1 MDAPVVNGTV
11 RLDGVTTFP
20 LGWQPGSWSFTE
32 KFEHMVI
39 VIECTYKGQSVRKEY
54 SMSELTRKPNLSG
67 KRGFYSLYFG
77 NISAYIKAPSD
88 KLQKLDSFVQVLIS
102 GSDSID
108 CSIPL
113 SRVKALRTPS
123 VFANSSTPRTGKL
136 VRRPVRKSSLSK
148 NDNVDIT
155 PEKENSET
163 FSSSSS
169 SQHISKCYSNGMS
182 EQRQYSS
189 YQTRAAVRKLA
200 NESTPPAAGFS
211 NLGNTC
217 YMNSILQA
225 VLGQKPFSQ
234 ELWRAVVKNRNSIP
248 NGSLLRLLVDLLR
261 IKNGDAAV
269 DKPDL
274 LQAIKDKVAA
284 TAGRFNDHSEHDAQE
299 FLVLLLDQLA
309 DEVERLNLSDS
320 QPQILNPVLRNFAFS
335 ICHYLKC
342 KECNAICSREEQFL
356 DLPLNIT
363 GCASGDCGPLHSRHS
378 LQTLVSKFFLE
389 ETISCTCGHCGCS
402 ETVVQHRITKLPR
415 ILVLHVKRYKY
426 NEESKESE
434 KAKNAIGIPT
444 FLTLQDYCVS
454 DAFESADL
462 TASTK
467 KFTSFQSMS
476 PAKSTTDLRFSTR
489 GNSSTI
495 RRRLFEDNDSLNV
508 SLSKRAAEEA
518 PPTISK
524 RTAHAT
530 SAEFPT
536 EEELIIDDDFTDSE
550 YQKQLSEAIRRSLLE
565 SSSKDLTTDSMDSVD
580 VASFFST
587 SASALS
593 EVEKNEI
600 EGFLPRSFRLSAVVS
615 HIGYSS
621 TTGHYVSDV
630 FDWKEREWYCY
641 DDSTVSRT
649 SESAVQKK
657 REKNGYIFFYV
668 DKKLLVDL
676 SSD

>member
-1 MDAPVVNGTV
+1 MDAPVVSGTV
-11 RLDGVTTFP
+11 RLDGAASFP

-32 KFEHMVI
+32 MFEDTVV
-39 VIECTYKGQSVRKEY
+39 VIECVYKGC
-54 SMSELTRKPNLSG
+54 G
-67 KRGFYSLYFG
+67 
-77 NISAYIKAPSD
+77 
-88 KLQKLDSFVQVLIS
+88 
-102 GSDSID
+102 SID
-108 CSIPL
+108 CLIPL
-113 SRVKALRTPS
+113 PRAKALRTPS
-123 VFANSSTPRTGKL
+123 VFANSSTPRTGKV
-136 VRRPVRKSSLSK
+136 VRRPVSRNSLTK
-148 NDNVDIT
+148 EGNVDIT
-155 PEKENSET
+155 PEKENSEI

-169 SQHISKCYSNGMS
+169 SQHILKFYSNGMS

-200 NESTPPAAGFS
+200 NESTPPAGGFS

-248 NGSLLRLLVDLLR
+248 NNSLLRDESIEVGEAWAGLFDQIQVLPISTMTPCLVY
-261 IKNGDAAV
+261 KNGDAAV

-309 DEVERLNLSDS
+309 DEVEHLNLSSS

-342 KECNAICSREEQFL
+342 KE
-356 DLPLNIT
+356 
-363 GCASGDCGPLHSRHS
+363 
-378 LQTLVSKFFLE
+378 
-389 ETISCTCGHCGCS
+389 
-402 ETVVQHRITKLPR
+402 
-415 ILVLHVKRYKY
+415 ILILHVKRYKY

-434 KAKNAIGIPT
+434 KAKNAIRIPT

-467 KFTSFQSMS
+467 KYTSFQNMS
-476 PAKSTTDLRFSTR
+476 PAKSATDLRFSAK
-489 GNSSTI
+489 GNSSAI
-495 RRRLFEDNDSLNV
+495 RRRLFEDNDSLKT
-508 SLSKRAAEEA
+508 SLSKRSAEETL
-518 PPTISK
+518 PTVSK
-524 RTAHAT
+524 RSALAA

-536 EEELIIDDDFTDSE
+536 EEEIIIDDDFTDSE

-565 SSSKDLTTDSMDSVD
+565 NSGKDLTTDSMDSVD

-587 SASALS
+587 SASVLS
-593 EVEKNEI
+593 EIEENEI

-649 SESAVQKK
+649 SESIVQKK

-668 DKKLLVDL
+668 DKKLLADL
-676 SSD
+676 SLD